1 MKITTNFALH
11 FQGTRLSEACLTWDI
26 AHGTQEFHLQCCA
39 SPKDLHA
46 HSHWQCNY
54 TVQFKTKGS
63 NCQDELFFVHSP
75 LLKESCSVCCPP
87 LTYMLNFS
95 RCMGVASCMLTNN
108 TRQYQHHKP
117 CTQCHVTMLP
127 MRTSSM
133 PHSRSA
139 LSC

>member
-1 MKITTNFALH
+1 MKITANFALH

-87 LTYMLNFS
+87 LTYML
-95 RCMGVASCMLTNN
+95 MMVMVLMMMLLMVVMMTI
-108 TRQYQHHKP
+108 RVS
-117 CTQCHVTMLP
+117 HVCVL
-127 MRTSSM
+127 
-133 PHSRSA
+133 
-139 LSC
+139 